1 MSAVLLKNL
10 MIGSGRQKICVS
22 ITAGTPEEAVN
33 SAEQI
38 LAGPVD
44 FIEWRI
50 DYMKRSSLITILDT
64 AAQLQTVLGQI
75 PLLATFR
82 SVNEGG
88 KQSIGEEEY
97 FQLYDTLAKQKLA
110 DAFDLE
116 LSCPAETRMRLVK
129 RLHKMGRKVVFS
141 AHHFS
146 CTPPESVI
154 VSTLKKMEAEHADI
168 AKIAVMPR
176 SPADVLILMNATL
189 KANEAMTVPIVTMS
203 MGTLGKLSRISGAV
217 TGSAVTFGSV
227 DQASA
232 PGQIELKFL
241 KQMLNE
247 LSAN

>member
-1 MSAVLLKNL
+1 MNAVLLKKL
-10 MIGSGRQKICVS
+10 TIGSGRQKICVP
-22 ITAGTPEEAVN
+22 ITATTKEEVVN

-50 DYMKRSSLITILDT
+50 DFMKNSSLTDLLNT
-64 AAQLQTVLGQI
+64 AGQLQVVLGQI
-75 PLLATFR
+75 PLLVTFR

-97 FQLYDTLAKQKLA
+97 FQLYITLAKRRLA

-116 LSCPAETRMRLVK
+116 LSRPAETRRSLVN
-129 RLHKMGRKVVFS
+129 RLHEMGRKVIFS

-146 CTPPESVI
+146 DTPPESVI
-154 VSTLKKMEAEHADI
+154 ISTLKKMEAEDADI
-168 AKIAVMPR
+168 AKIAVMPC
-176 SPADVLILMNATL
+176 SPADVLVLMNATL
-189 KANEAMTVPIVTMS
+189 KASEAMTVPVITMS
-203 MGTLGKLSRISGAV
+203 MGALGKLSRISGSV

-232 PGQIELKFL
+232 PGQIEVGFL
-241 KQMLNE
+241 EQILNQ
-247 LSAN
+247 LQTN